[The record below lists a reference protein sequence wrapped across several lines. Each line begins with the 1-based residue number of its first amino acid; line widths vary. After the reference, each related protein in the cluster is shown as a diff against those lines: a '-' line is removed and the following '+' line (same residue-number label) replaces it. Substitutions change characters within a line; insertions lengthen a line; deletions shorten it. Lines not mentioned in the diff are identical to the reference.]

1 VAGPLAA
8 LESRAAA
15 GVSSGMHLNRLLAAT
30 AVVYALAGLALTFAP
45 TEIAAFAGVAVSPES
60 LWLAQALG
68 GAFLALAWLNWL
80 HRFARTAGILGRSV
94 VLPNLLFALVASLNA
109 IAALRH
115 GAAGERLFPL
125 AIVFGIVAIA
135 FGSRLFVATPADGDG

>member
-1 VAGPLAA
+1 
-8 LESRAAA
+8 
-15 GVSSGMHLNRLLAAT
+15 MHVNRLLAAT
-30 AVVYALAGLALTFAP
+30 AVVYALVGLALSFAPAEIAAAAGLA
-45 TEIAAFAGVAVSPES
+45 ISPEL
-60 LWLAQALG
+60 LWVAQALG
-68 GAFLALAWLNWL
+68 GALLALAWLNWL

-94 VLPNLLFALVASLNA
+94 VLPNLIFALAASLNA

-135 FGSRLFVATPADGDG
+135 FGSRLFVATPVDGGE